1 MTRGDVLLTRLSI
14 FRQRELV
21 PQDSLESD
29 HCAEMLRALADP
41 VRLRIIDA
49 LRSAPQ
55 CVSALSESLGI
66 EVVTISH
73 HLGILHGIGL
83 LAREKKGRFKVYRLR
98 EGILDPA
105 AAGRGKQHIDLGCC
119 RLEIPAPV
127 QIETNGRGSPK
138 ESRPSAHSEPHVE

>member
-49 LRSAPQ
+49 LRSAPR
-55 CVSALSESLGI
+55 CVSELSESLGI

-73 HLGILHGIGL
+73 HLGILHSVGL
-83 LAREKKGRFKVYRLR
+83 LEREKKGRFKVYRVR
-98 EGILDPA
+98 EGVLGPA
-105 AAGRGKQHIDLGCC
+105 NGGHGKQHIDLGCC
-119 RLEIPAPV
+119 RLEIPPV
-127 QIETNGRGSPK
+127 TGGLPVVESPV
-138 ESRPSAHSEPHVE
+138 ESPVESSKG